1 MELKTYKYIKNNKSL
16 PGFNPGTDGNNDSW
30 FKRTFTQD
38 NINKGLTIGANA
50 INTFGAIQN
59 TFSPAKNQYEL
70 MKDAGTSNMNVGGI
84 NTQINNGINQD
95 TEMQQLNAENKA
107 ATLGAAQ
114 SGAKLGSSVGSLLGP
129 VGGLVGG
136 AIGGIGGFVSGLFGG
151 ASRRRKLKEAIKNA
165 NIATTYKNQSII
177 DDAGTQ
183 MLQQEDAA
191 ENGYACGKDSKNIM
205 TRYNNGKAGNVWSPV
220 GQINGPVN
228 SKVGFGESIVNLHNG
243 TGTVVTKGKRGVDNQ
258 PSTVQEDDDNT
269 IFGNL
274 YNPYTGNTFADD
286 ALMDTAKLQRINDI
300 EKKTKDYGKLSSLSK
315 QTQEFQKKQF
325 DVAKQPM
332 LNNLSRLAEQQKQV
346 HNIQNRYTY
355 NYGKPGFDPG
365 TDDNNPYTFNMFD
378 YRYPNMPKYVTD
390 WGNYKGSLTPGNTQ
404 RAYVTDTNMNALKEE
419 QTPGYDT
426 FRAGLNQY
434 LNRPMD
440 KTIFD
445 VIQSNRIPT
454 SSAYNN
460 ATYALGSWDEKGGI
474 KHTTPDLLRDYVQGP
489 FGNTKYVKPDTLEW
503 LNLKTQYNNPFQ
515 IRNGY
520 FVNNLYNPLNRKS
533 VEQSQGEPDPKQP
546 VKQVN
551 PVIKGN
557 PASNDIGDYYT
568 VPTIANMLTAY
579 DQYNRANQPIKGSD
593 VFAPNKYEGL
603 GLRGLAGLSLN
614 PNNYARPIYDA
625 ERRGLY
631 NINQSGGMS
640 GGQRQLSRL
649 ALALGTQ
656 QNMTNM
662 LRDVYEKNLG
672 YKNNYY
678 TQALNI
684 GEQNAQRR
692 QSANQY
698 DFDTY
703 TKAHAA
709 REQMRQMAQRNMLSA
724 LWNYNANAFKRD
736 ISNKTL
742 NLYNTQLSNEQKRIL
757 AELNKSK

>member
-1 MELKTYKYIKNNKSL
+1 MELKTYKYIKNNRSI

-59 TFSPAKNQYEL
+59 AFSPAKNQYEL

-183 MLQQEDAA
+183 MLQQEDATQ
-191 ENGYACGKDSKNIM
+191 NGYVCGKDSKNVM

-258 PSTVQEDDDNT
+258 PSTVEENDDNT

-286 ALMDTAKLQRINDI
+286 ALIDTAKLQQINNV
-300 EKKTKDYGKLSSLSK
+300 EKKVKDYGKLSSLSK

-325 DVAKQPM
+325 DAAKQPM
-332 LNNLSRLAEQQKQV
+332 LGNLSRLAEQQKQV
-346 HNIQNRYTY
+346 HNMQNRYAY
-355 NYGKPGFDPG
+355 NYGKPCFDPG
-365 TDDNNPYTFNMFD
+365 TDDNDPYTFNMFD
-378 YRYPNMPKYVTD
+378 YRYPNMLKYVTD

-404 RAYVTDTNMNALKEE
+404 RAYVTDTNMNALREE

-445 VIQSNRIPT
+445 VIQSNRIPA

-460 ATYALGSWDEKGGI
+460 ATYALGSWDQKGGI

-489 FGNTKYVKPDTLEW
+489 FGNTKYVKPDTYEW
-503 LNLKTQYNNPFQ
+503 LNLKTQHNDPFQ

-533 VEQSQGEPDPKQP
+533 IEQSQGESDSKQP
-546 VKQVN
+546 VKPVN
-551 PVIKGN
+551 PVKGN
-557 PASNDIGDYYT
+557 SPSNDIGDYYT

-662 LRDVYEKNLG
+662 LRDIYEKNLG

>member
-1 MELKTYKYIKNNKSL
+1 MELKTYKYIKNNRSL
-16 PGFNPGTDGNNDSW
+16 PGFNPGTDSNNSW

-38 NINKGLTIGANA
+38 NINKGLAIGANA

-59 TFSPAKNQYEL
+59 TFKPAKNQYEL

-95 TEMQQLNAENKA
+95 AEMQQLNAENKA

-183 MLQQEDAA
+183 ILQQEDAA
-191 ENGYACGKDSKNIM
+191 QNGYACGKDSKNIM

-258 PSTVQEDDDNT
+258 PSTVQEHDDNT

-325 DVAKQPM
+325 NVAKQPM
-332 LNNLSRLAEQQKQV
+332 LGNLSRLAEQQKQV
-346 HNIQNRYTY
+346 HNMQNRYTY
-355 NYGKPGFDPG
+355 NYGKPEFDPG
-365 TDDNNPYTFNMFD
+365 TDDN
-378 YRYPNMPKYVTD
+378 
-390 WGNYKGSLTPGNTQ
+390 
-404 RAYVTDTNMNALKEE
+404 E
-419 QTPGYDT
+419 
-426 FRAGLNQY
+426 
-434 LNRPMD
+434 
-440 KTIFD
+440 
-445 VIQSNRIPT
+445 
-454 SSAYNN
+454 
-460 ATYALGSWDEKGGI
+460 
-474 KHTTPDLLRDYVQGP
+474 P
-489 FGNTKYVKPDTLEW
+489 F
-503 LNLKTQYNNPFQ
+503 
-515 IRNGY
+515 
-520 FVNNLYNPLNRKS
+520 KS
-533 VEQSQGEPDPKQP
+533 
-546 VKQVN
+546 
-551 PVIKGN
+551 
-557 PASNDIGDYYT
+557 SNDIGDYYT

-662 LRDVYEKNLG
+662 LRDIYEKNLG

>member
-1 MELKTYKYIKNNKSL
+1 MELKTYKYIKNNRSL
-16 PGFNPGTDGNNDSW
+16 PGFNPGTDSNNSW

-38 NINKGLTIGANA
+38 NINKGLAIGANA

-59 TFSPAKNQYEL
+59 TFKPAKNQYEL

-95 TEMQQLNAENKA
+95 AEMQQLNAENKA

-183 MLQQEDAA
+183 ILQQEDAA
-191 ENGYACGKDSKNIM
+191 QNGYACGKDSKNIM

-258 PSTVQEDDDNT
+258 PSTVQEHDDNT

-325 DVAKQPM
+325 NVAKQPM
-332 LNNLSRLAEQQKQV
+332 LGNLSRLAEQQKQV
-346 HNIQNRYTY
+346 HNMQNRYTY
-355 NYGKPGFDPG
+355 NYGKPEFDPG
-365 TDDNNPYTFNMFD
+365 TDDN
-378 YRYPNMPKYVTD
+378 
-390 WGNYKGSLTPGNTQ
+390 
-404 RAYVTDTNMNALKEE
+404 E
-419 QTPGYDT
+419 
-426 FRAGLNQY
+426 
-434 LNRPMD
+434 
-440 KTIFD
+440 
-445 VIQSNRIPT
+445 
-454 SSAYNN
+454 
-460 ATYALGSWDEKGGI
+460 
-474 KHTTPDLLRDYVQGP
+474 P
-489 FGNTKYVKPDTLEW
+489 FK
-503 LNLKTQYNNPFQ
+503 
-515 IRNGY
+515 
-520 FVNNLYNPLNRKS
+520 
-533 VEQSQGEPDPKQP
+533 
-546 VKQVN
+546 
-551 PVIKGN
+551 
-557 PASNDIGDYYT
+557 IGDYYT

-662 LRDVYEKNLG
+662 LRDIYEKNLG